1 MSYKY
6 TTKVA
11 TRFSV
16 FSQKSWQIWQKHLFC
31 QKTDKNRCKKTSVQH
46 LQRWEKRKYIE
57 QKNRNCIPSVGY
69 IPEKKGSWSGRR
81 GSNSLPPPWQGG
93 ALPDELRPHNGIQRI
108 PWCPRSESNQRH
120 ADFQSAALP
129 TELQGHKNAVGDFG
143 GNNRARTCDPLLVR
157 QMLSQLSYA
166 PEVSLTAWL

>member
-1 MSYKY
+1 M
-6 TTKVA
+6 TKA
-11 TRFSV
+11 PDLS
-16 FSQKSWQIWQKHLFC
+16 
-31 QKTDKNRCKKTSVQH
+31 KNRQKWV
-46 LQRWEKRKYIE
+46 
-57 QKNRNCIPSVGY
+57 QKNLCTAFTEVNKKEGSMVTGTVSRMGY

-93 ALPDELRPHNGIQRI
+93 ALPDELRPHTRSHAFAFDR
-108 PWCPRSESNQRH
+108 WCPRSESNQRH

-129 TELQGHKNAVGDFG
+129 TELQGHKDAADDFG

-166 PEVSLTAWL
+166 PIASSAA